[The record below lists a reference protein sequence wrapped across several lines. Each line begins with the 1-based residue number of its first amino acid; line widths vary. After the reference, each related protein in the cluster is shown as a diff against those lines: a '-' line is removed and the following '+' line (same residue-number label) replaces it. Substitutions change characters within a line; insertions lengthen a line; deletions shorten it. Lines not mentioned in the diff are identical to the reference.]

1 MTEATP
7 VEGGMPTVYL
17 TSYQDVSDGRG
28 LVTRTLVAML
38 TLHLNQ
44 TPVFEAMVRNVAI
57 MMRRA
62 DLSVSF
68 PHRVLWFPR
77 SVYAKH
83 CRILLQRHV
92 GG

>member
-17 TSYQDVSDGRG
+17 TSYQDVSDRRG
-28 LVTRTLVAML
+28 LVTRTLVAIL
-38 TLHLNQ
+38 TLRLNQ

-68 PHRVLWFPR
+68 PHRVLWFPVQCTL
-77 SVYAKH
+77 SIAGYCFNVM
-83 CRILLQRHV
+83 
-92 GG
+92 